1 MAFLATPQNGDNMSK
16 AGVPE
21 VIEKSNVAP
30 LAQVKIFFSLVFM
43 RKQHNMTQSE
53 LAEKLGV
60 EQSYLSLIE
69 NGKRKPNPELLHK
82 IAEVFDKTVEELDIE
97 PWTVEMAKQM
107 LAEDVASMYFGKGE
121 LSRSKDDRQ
130 FLLQVVRTLTPQVL
144 VEEKVTTSTDEDGKK
159 ILERVEQKLVAQGIN
174 IKS

>member
-1 MAFLATPQNGDNMSK
+1 MSNI
-16 AGVPE
+16 AVPE

-30 LAQVKIFFSLVFM
+30 LAQVKVFFSLVYL

-53 LAEKLGV
+53 LAEKLGI

-69 NGKRKPNPELLHK
+69 NGKRKPHAELLQK
-82 IAEVFDKTVEELDIE
+82 IATEFDKTVEELDIE

-107 LAEDVASMYFGKGE
+107 LAEDVASMYYGNGE

-144 VEEKVTTSTDEDGKK
+144 VEEKTTVSTDEDGKK
-159 ILERVEQKLVAQGIN
+159 IRERVERKLAQQGIKIN
-174 IKS
+174 TS

>member
-1 MAFLATPQNGDNMSK
+1 MNNPA
-16 AGVPE
+16 VPE

-30 LAQVKIFFSLVFM
+30 LAHVKIFFSLVYL

-53 LAEKLGV
+53 LAEKLGI

-69 NGKRKPNPELLHK
+69 NGKRKPHPELLQK
-82 IAEVFDKTVEELDIE
+82 IAAEFDMGIEELDIE

-107 LAEDVASMYFGKGE
+107 LAEDVASMYYGKGE

-144 VEEKVTTSTDEDGKK
+144 VEEKTTVSTDEDGKK
-159 ILERVEQKLVAQGIN
+159 IRERVERKLAQQGIK
-174 IKS
+174 IGG